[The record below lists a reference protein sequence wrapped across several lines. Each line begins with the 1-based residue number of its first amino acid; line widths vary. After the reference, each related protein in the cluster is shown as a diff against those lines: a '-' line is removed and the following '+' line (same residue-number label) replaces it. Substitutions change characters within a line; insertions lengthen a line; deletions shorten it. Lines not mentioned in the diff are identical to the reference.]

1 MDRRYFRPT
10 AARMQIFTIFICGL
24 SLSVFAGCA
33 FFSSKPL
40 PPPVTVPQIIE
51 MSKTDVPPGDIVQK
65 MRDSGIIYRLQA
77 SQLAQLKEQGVP
89 DVVLNYMQQ
98 TYLDAVRTDQHCADF
113 DDWAIGDD
121 GYMYGGPWW

>member
-51 MSKTDVPPGDIVQK
+51 MSQTGVPPEDIVQK
-65 MRDSGIIYRLQA
+65 MRDSGTVYRLQA
-77 SQLAQLKEQGVP
+77 SQLAQLKEQGMP
-89 DVVLNYMQQ
+89 DAVLNYMQQ
-98 TYLDAVRTDQHCADF
+98 TYLDAVRTEQSRADLNN
-113 DDWAIGDD
+113 WAVLDD
-121 GYMYGGPWW
+121 GYMYGGAGG